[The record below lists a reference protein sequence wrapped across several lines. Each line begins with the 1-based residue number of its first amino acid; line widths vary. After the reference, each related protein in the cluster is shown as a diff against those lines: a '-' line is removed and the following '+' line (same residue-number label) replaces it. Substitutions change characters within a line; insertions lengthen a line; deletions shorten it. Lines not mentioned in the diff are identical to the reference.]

1 MTAHA
6 NLAHAYFSQTKKKAQ
21 VKDRVYPLNS
31 NPLEPTLSPEP
42 YVRHKYIDDVRTES
56 GTPHVILNTNKPY
69 FNKEA
74 SYLLISFSLCTQIV
88 HLLSLHSSDKVM
100 KKIGKLYCSTIVL
113 I

>member
-88 HLLSLHSSDKVM
+88 PQRAFNPQNISW
-100 KKIGKLYCSTIVL
+100 
-113 I
+113 